1 MAKKKINIDQL
12 KVGMYMEADIKEAV
26 KGSASKNLKLLGK
39 GVLITSEN
47 QIRRIKEAG
56 LSNITIDTS
65 KGTDIEGG
73 EVLPQGPIEAP
84 KQREPKK
91 KPLPPGRKAEYREA
105 LKMAKK
111 TKAAVSNAL
120 KDVMGNV
127 AMGGTMDQAKLK
139 VAGKLM
145 TQAVFQNVDAM
156 VGLTRIKEHDA
167 YTAGH
172 CVNVATLVLA
182 VAFAD
187 GMDQN
192 TCEMLANA
200 ALLHDIG
207 KTKVP
212 LEILN
217 KPGRFEPHELAEMRK
232 HTIYGEEILTEMG
245 GISEEM
251 MFIATQHHE
260 MWDGSGYPHKLSGEQ
275 IHRFGQMTAI
285 ADVYDALTAARV
297 YKPALPPHFAL
308 SRIYGNRDKEFAAD
322 IVDLFIKSL
331 GLYPVGS
338 LVLLNTEE
346 VGIVSEPNPLNPKK
360 PKVGIIRTRYG
371 KARHVPVVMDL
382 DDPTSGEQRE
392 IMQVL
397 DPAKYNIDIEAFLK
411 RIAG

>member
-1 MAKKKINIDQL
+1 MKKKIDIDQL
-12 KVGMYMEADIKEAV
+12 KVGMYMEVDVKEAA
-26 KGSASKNLKLLGK
+26 KGSATKNVKLLGK
-39 GVLITSEN
+39 GVLITSVN
-47 QIRRIKEAG
+47 QIRRLKEAG
-56 LSNITIDTS
+56 LENVTIDTT
-65 KGTDIEGG
+65 KGADLDGG
-73 EVLPQGPIEAP
+73 QAMPQLPTEAP

-91 KPLPPGRKAEYREA
+91 KPLPPGRKVEYREA
-105 LKMAKK
+105 LKAAKK

-120 KDVMGNV
+120 KGVMESA
-127 AMGGTMDQAKLK
+127 AMGGSMDQGKLK
-139 VAGKLM
+139 VAGKLI
-145 TQAVFQNVDAM
+145 THSVFQNVDAM
-156 VGLTRIKEHDA
+156 VGLTRIKEHDT

-187 GMDQN
+187 GMDQS
-192 TCEMLANA
+192 TCEMLATA

-212 LEILN
+212 LSILN

-232 HTIYGEEILTEMG
+232 HPLYGEEILKDMS
-245 GISEEM
+245 GITEEM

-260 MWDGSGYPHKLSGEQ
+260 MWDGSGYPHKLTGEH
-275 IHRFGQMTAI
+275 IHRFGQMTAV

-308 SRIYGNRDKEFAAD
+308 SRIYGNRDKEFSAD

-338 LVLLNTEE
+338 LVMLNTEE
-346 VGIVSEPNPLNPKK
+346 IGIVCEPNPMNPKK
-360 PKVGIIRTRYG
+360 PKLGIIRTRYG
-371 KARHVPVVMDL
+371 KERHVPVIIDL
-382 DDPTSGEQRE
+382 DDPYAPEKRE
-392 IMQVL
+392 IVRVL
-397 DPAKYNIDIEAFLK
+397 DPVQLKVDIEAFLK

>member
-1 MAKKKINIDQL
+1 MKKRIGIDQL
-12 KVGMYMEADIKEAV
+12 KVGMYMEADVKEGV
-26 KGSASKNLKLLGK
+26 KGSAAKNVKLLGK

-47 QIRRIKEAG
+47 QIRRLKAAG
-56 LSNITIDTS
+56 LANVVIDTA
-65 KGTDIEGG
+65 KGTDAAGG
-73 EVLPQGPIEAP
+73 ETIISGPIDAP
-84 KQREPKK
+84 KQRDPRKN
-91 KPLPPGRKAEYREA
+91 PLPPGRKVEYREA

-111 TKAAVSNAL
+111 TKAAVGQAL
-120 KDVMGNV
+120 KGVMENV
-127 AMGGTMDQAKLK
+127 AMGGTMDLSKLQM
-139 VAGKLM
+139 AGKLM
-145 TQAVFQNVDAM
+145 AKGVFDNVDAM
-156 VGLTRIKEHDA
+156 VGLTRIKEYDT

-172 CVNVATLVLA
+172 CVNVATLVIA

-187 GMDQN
+187 GMDQS
-192 TCEMLANA
+192 TCEMLARA

-232 HTIYGEEILTEMG
+232 HPVFGEEILTDMT
-245 GISEEM
+245 GITEEM

-275 IHRFGQMTAI
+275 IHRFGQMTAV

-338 LVLLNTEE
+338 LAMLNTEE
-346 VGIVSEPNPLNPKK
+346 IVIVSEPNPLNPKK
-360 PKVGIIRTRYG
+360 PKVGMIRTRFG
-371 KARHVPVVMDL
+371 KDRHVPVIFDL
-382 DDPTSGEQRE
+382 SEDSGKRE
-392 IMQVL
+392 IVKVL
-397 DPAKYNIDIEAFLK
+397 DPNALKIDVEALLK
-411 RIAG
+411 RIT

>member
-12 KVGMYMEADIKEAV
+12 QVGMYMEADVKEGA
-26 KGSASKNLKLLGK
+26 KGSNNNLKLLDK

-47 QIRRIKEAG
+47 QIRRLRAAG
-56 LSNITIDTS
+56 LENVTIDTA
-65 KGTDIEGG
+65 KGEDAAGG
-73 EVLPQGPIEAP
+73 EVLNTSLAVPQE
-84 KQREPKK
+84 RTPKK
-91 KPLPPGRKAEYREA
+91 KTLPPGRKVEYREA

-111 TKAAVSNAL
+111 TKAAVGSAL
-120 KDVMGNV
+120 KGVMENV
-127 AMGGTMDQAKLK
+127 AMGGSMDQGKLK

-187 GMDQN
+187 GMDQG
-192 TCEMLANA
+192 TCEMLAKA

-232 HTIYGEEILTEMG
+232 HTLYGEEILVDMG
-245 GISEEM
+245 SITEEM

-260 MWDGSGYPHKLSGEQ
+260 MWDGSGYPHKLSGQQ

-308 SRIYGNRDKEFAAD
+308 SRIYGNRDKEFSAD

-338 LVLLNTEE
+338 LILLSTEE
-346 VGIVSEPNPLNPKK
+346 VAIVYEPNPLNTKK
-360 PKVGIIRTRYG
+360 PKVGIIRTKYG
-371 KARHVPVVMDL
+371 KERHVPVIIDL
-382 DDPTSGEQRE
+382 ADPNPQENRT
-392 IMQVL
+392 IVQVL
-397 DPAKYNIDIEAFLK
+397 DPAKYNIDIEAYLR